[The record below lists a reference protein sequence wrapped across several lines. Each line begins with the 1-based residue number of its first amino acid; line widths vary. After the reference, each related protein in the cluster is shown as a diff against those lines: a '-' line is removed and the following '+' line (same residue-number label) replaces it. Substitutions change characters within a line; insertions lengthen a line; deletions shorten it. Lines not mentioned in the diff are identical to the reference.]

1 MKTRTRKLAGAGLLA
16 AAVGVTVV
24 ALASRERL
32 AQVRCVAAAPGTATA
47 IVGLAPEGGGDGE
60 LARLDAGDKG
70 VRWSVGVPGR
80 LVEASRGAVS
90 VDGAVVVARVV
101 GGDRC
106 EHLVG
111 FALEDGRRLWE
122 TPLGTGGG
130 VETGGKGSRFVLSN
144 IGDAEQQ
151 FEAVVGPPA
160 TLVAVKRATG
170 EVEWRREI
178 PETWLREARRPRL
191 ATRWLVLESSAFE
204 VAVLSRLDGTTA
216 WQGEKLGLT
225 CMIGDELVTARASGL
240 WAVDLE
246 TRAQRRI
253 NGDLTTALA
262 GCATQNSD
270 LVLATHVGDALR
282 IQRIAPQTGD
292 SRWQRDLAQ
301 RRLDPTLA
309 QFPST
314 YAFVD
319 VAPLDGPTPRFVPI
333 ILSRIGERGTA
344 GYELTVVDLRDGA
357 THPASGISTDLDAT
371 SILRRDDRWY
381 VRSGGG
387 HLTTVAGDTGASG
400 ATAGFPD
407 AGPALASSALSGQVA
422 WLCSDRSAPA
432 GAPACAAL
440 DPASM
445 SALGTWGDVQVTVVP
460 PRRVA
465 P

>member
-1 MKTRTRKLAGAGLLA
+1 MLA

-47 IVGLAPEGGGDGE
+47 IVGLTPEGGGDGE

-90 VDGAVVVARVV
+90 LDGDVVVARVV
-101 GGDRC
+101 GGDRR
-106 EHLVG
+106 EQLAG
-111 FALEDGRRLWE
+111 FGLQDGGNLWE
-122 TPLGTGGG
+122 TPLGTDGS
-130 VETGGKGSRFVLSN
+130 VEAGGKGSRFVLSN

-160 TLVAVKRATG
+160 ALVAVKRATG

-178 PETWLREARRPRL
+178 PKTWLREARRPRL
-191 ATRWLVLESSAFE
+191 ATRWLVLESSTFE
-204 VAVLSRLDGTTA
+204 VTVLSRLDGTTA

-225 CMIGDELVTARASGL
+225 CMLGDALVTARASGL

-253 NGDLTTALA
+253 NGDVTTALA

-270 LVLATHVGDALR
+270 LVLATHVGDAVRL
-282 IQRIAPQTGD
+282 QRVAPQTGD
-292 SRWQRDLAQ
+292 IRWQRDLAL
-301 RRLDPTLA
+301 RRPDPTLA

-319 VAPLDGPTPRFVPI
+319 VAPLDGPPPRFVPI

-371 SILRRDDRWY
+371 SILRHDDRWY
-381 VRSGGG
+381 VQSAGGQ
-387 HLTTVAGDTGASG
+387 LTTVAGDTGASG
-400 ATAGFPD
+400 ATAGVPD
-407 AGPALASSALSGQVA
+407 AGPDLAPSALSAQAA
-422 WLCSDRSAPA
+422 WLCSGRSVRAEV
-432 GAPACAAL
+432 PACAAL
-440 DPASM
+440 DPASL
-445 SALGTWGDVQVTVVP
+445 SPLGTWGDVQVIVAP
-460 PRRVA
+460 PRRA
-465 P
+465 RP